1 MVNQSLLN
9 ISKTHVDYRLNIQN
23 AELRTS
29 NAATKPSANVKT
41 TMASLSVVEN
51 IPCTHRADSYNARR
65 ALGFSKTGDFIR
77 ESADK
82 ARQHV
87 LNFMREKTLQNI
99 SLGQIQDGVEIQDI
113 VTNRIV
119 NEARMP
125 SATLIQ
131 CPKVDI
137 EWSEPSLRFQYNP
150 PQLQY
155 DWNTYE
161 TGLEYIPGDA
171 SLEVTQLPDVQ
182 IEYMG
187 KPMYFPRSYSG

>member
-9 ISKTHVDYRLNIQN
+9 ITKTHVDYRLNIQN

-41 TMASLSVVEN
+41 TMASLSIVEN
-51 IPCTHRADSYNARR
+51 TPCTYRADSYNARH

-77 ESADK
+77 ESADE